1 MRTAAILAGGRATRL
16 GGRDKSALVVGG
28 RPILSRQVAMLTAVD
43 GVDEILI
50 VGHATHPSARTIADV
65 VPGCGPLGGIHA
77 ALAEA
82 RHETVFVLA
91 CDTPYPTASLVAHL
105 FSLADGVDVVVPRT
119 EQGYHPLCAVYSR
132 GCLDPIAQRL
142 AAGHLKV
149 IDLVDDVRARVVSGS
164 ELERFGDP
172 QRLFTNVN
180 TPADYA
186 RCRHDARRQQGVAAV
201 HDHKL

>member
-16 GGRDKSALVVGG
+16 GGRDKSALVVGD
-28 RPILSRQVAMLTAVD
+28 RTILSWQMDTLAAVD
-43 GVDEILI
+43 GVDEIVI

-77 ALAEA
+77 ALSEA
-82 RHETVFVLA
+82 RHDTVFVLA
-91 CDTPYPTASLVAHL
+91 CDTPYVTASLVAYL
-105 FSLADGVDVVVPRT
+105 FSLADGVDLVVPRT
-119 EQGYHPLCAVYSR
+119 EEGYHPLCAVYAR

-142 AAGHLKV
+142 AAGRLTV
-149 IDLVDDVRARVVSGS
+149 IDLLADVRARIVAGD

-172 QRLFTNVN
+172 RQLFTNVN

-186 RCRHDARRQQGVAAV
+186 RCRPGLAAL
-201 HDHKL
+201 HDHKR

>member
-16 GGRDKSALVVGG
+16 GGRDKSALVVGD
-28 RPILSRQVAMLTAVD
+28 RTILSRQIAMLTAVD
-43 GVDEILI
+43 GIDEMLI
-50 VGHATHPSARTIADV
+50 VGNATHPSARTIADV

-77 ALAEA
+77 ALTEA

-105 FSLADGVDVVVPRT
+105 FSLADGVDVVVPHT

-132 GCLDPIAQRL
+132 RCLDPIAQRL
-142 AAGHLKV
+142 AAGRLKV
-149 IDLVDDVRARVVSGS
+149 IDLVDDVRARVVSGG

-172 QRLFTNVN
+172 QQLFTNVN

-186 RCRHDARRQQGVAAV
+186 RCRQALAAV
-201 HDHKL
+201 HDHQL